1 MTARGYSRSVIL
13 CVDDHSDG
21 LELRKQ
27 VLERAGYKTLATTS
41 ARKALELFRGNHVD
55 LVLTEHLAP
64 TMLAGYTLAAVL
76 KMLKP
81 RVPVAIL
88 SADMAE
94 SPDDMVLADKFITKL
109 APVEEFLRT
118 VEALLYEGPVAAA
131 A

>member
-1 MTARGYSRSVIL
+1 MPTPEVLKESHPIPWINPSLQRGIMTARGYSRSVIL

-64 TMLAGYTLAAVL
+64 TMLAGYTTAAVM

-81 RVPVAIL
+81 R
-88 SADMAE
+88 
-94 SPDDMVLADKFITKL
+94 
-109 APVEEFLRT
+109 
-118 VEALLYEGPVAAA
+118 GPIAT
-131 A
+131 